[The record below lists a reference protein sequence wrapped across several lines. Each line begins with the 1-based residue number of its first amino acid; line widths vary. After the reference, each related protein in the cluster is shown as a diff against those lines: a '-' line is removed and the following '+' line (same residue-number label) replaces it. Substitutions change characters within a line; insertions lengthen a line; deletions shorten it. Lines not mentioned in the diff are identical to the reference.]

1 MHRKVLKLYTFIEHC
16 IPFKMCT
23 FILSKIILKNLNLQ
37 EWDNIS
43 LKKEIAL
50 SRGLSSNALMVNFE
64 TDRNNMLIQLIPLY
78 LQNYWS

>member
-1 MHRKVLKLYTFIEHC
+1 
-16 IPFKMCT
+16 MCT

-64 TDRNNMLIQLIPLY
+64 TDRNNIDSAYPAIFTKLLVLNMFKV
-78 LQNYWS
+78 